1 MVVFGES
8 FDEAYRGCNKIKTI
22 FFVQLIFKLVC
33 CKGTVTY
40 ISSME
45 EKSKKYE
52 GKNSVIEFVEGWDMI
67 QTLGEG
73 AFGE

>member
-1 MVVFGES
+1 MLFSLPLAKQFE
-8 FDEAYRGCNKIKTI
+8 
-22 FFVQLIFKLVC
+22 
-33 CKGTVTY
+33 
-40 ISSME
+40 ME
-45 EKSKKYE
+45 EKNKKYE

>member
-1 MVVFGES
+1 MSVVIYLKHIYS
-8 FDEAYRGCNKIKTI
+8 SPKRNRKIDQFI
-22 FFVQLIFKLVC
+22 FVVKNTCLYS
-33 CKGTVTY
+33 T
-40 ISSME
+40 ME
-45 EKSKKYE
+45 DKSKKYE

>member
-1 MVVFGES
+1 
-8 FDEAYRGCNKIKTI
+8 
-22 FFVQLIFKLVC
+22 
-33 CKGTVTY
+33 
-40 ISSME
+40 ME
-45 EKSKKYE
+45 MEDKPKKYE

>member
-1 MVVFGES
+1 MI
-8 FDEAYRGCNKIKTI
+8 N
-22 FFVQLIFKLVC
+22 
-33 CKGTVTY
+33 CKENIDPT
-40 ISSME
+40 ME